1 MTPPENSLFASGRK
15 ELSMSKT
22 SEYYRLQDEDEKMK
36 QSIEQEKELTEM
48 QKLFLLAA
56 LGARRN
62 NARHRKI

>member
-1 MTPPENSLFASGRK
+1 
-15 ELSMSKT
+15 MSKT